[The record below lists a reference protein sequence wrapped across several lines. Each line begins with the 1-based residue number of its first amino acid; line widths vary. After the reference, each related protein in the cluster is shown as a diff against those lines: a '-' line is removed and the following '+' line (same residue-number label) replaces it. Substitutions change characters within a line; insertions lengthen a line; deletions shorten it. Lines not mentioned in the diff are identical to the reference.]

1 LPPEATIFFAQ
12 NHDQVGNRALE
23 ERLAKLISSEQL
35 KQTMVLLIL
44 NPHVPMLFMGEESA
58 AQTPFL
64 FFADW
69 KGEAADLTR
78 EGRRKEFARFEAFSS
93 PELRERI
100 PDPCDE
106 ATFMASKLDWT
117 VLDHSPVSRAFRAL
131 TQELLRIRQDKIVP
145 LIQDG
150 FVSAKAE
157 LLRAPAAAT
166 GGINVQWQTAKGEV
180 LQIMTNFSAQALPRP
195 PLIMGETL
203 CRAEQTSGHL
213 YLSPAEILVRR
224 GAALTTR

>member
-1 LPPEATIFFAQ
+1 
-12 NHDQVGNRALE
+12 
-23 ERLAKLISSEQL
+23 
-35 KQTMVLLIL
+35 MVLLIL

-69 KGEAADLTR
+69 EGEAADLTR
-78 EGRRKEFARFEAFSS
+78 EGRRKEFAHFEAFSS
-93 PELRERI
+93 PKLRERI

-106 ATFMASKLDWT
+106 ATFMASKLDWN
-117 VLDHSPVSRAFRAL
+117 VLDHSPVSRAFRVL
-131 TQELLRIRQDKIVP
+131 TQELLRIRKNKIVP

-157 LLRAPAAAT
+157 LLRAPAAPK

-180 LQIMTNFSAQALPRP
+180 LQIVTNFSGQALLRP
-195 PLIMGETL
+195 PLITGETL
-203 CRAEQTSGHL
+203 WGADQTSGHL
-213 YLSPAEILVRR
+213 YLSPTEILVRR
-224 GAALTTR
+224 GSV